1 MFTVTRASHWPS
13 RRATRLGA
21 LLGGG
26 CLAVAGGSL
35 ALPGVPSV
43 DPWAWVVFGREIV
56 GPGPALSTVSPTGWK
71 PLPVLFTAPLGLFDG
86 AAPSL
91 WLVVVRCAGL
101 VAMVLGFRLGA
112 RAGGV
117 VAGALAALALLACS
131 TWLRFL
137 WAGNVEPLVVALLLG
152 AIELHLRGRHDAA
165 FALGALAGL
174 GRPEVWLMVVGY
186 AAYLWRVER
195 RRWPLAVGMPT
206 MLALWIV
213 PDWLGSGDPLHALH
227 GAQGSGEPIGIQR
240 SAAPG
245 YELLRRASGLAPLPV
260 WLGAVA
266 AVVLGRR
273 TRDRTVR
280 ALAFVVAAWAV
291 PTVLATA
298 LGYPAIP
305 RYLVEPVAAC
315 GVLAGIGFVALVRIS
330 GSRRGRAAVA
340 AALIAVSTPYVLATG
355 AALAY
360 QASEAQ
366 FWTTQQSG
374 LWAAVNRAQ
383 RQGEPIARLH
393 PVVEPGAM
401 ANGLAWKLGMRVHD
415 VRGAFTPAARIAFL
429 EGDDRTVLAQLR
441 RRHAT
446 TTPVAAAGRWH
457 VLLLRWRP
465 RSAPP
470 TGARSRVSSP
480 AADVVH
486 ALAGDDDRPAANGA
500 PWWSAGSHELDHPR
514 ERLEL
519 F

>member
-1 MFTVTRASHWPS
+1 MFTAARASHWPFW
-13 RRATRLGA
+13 RPTRLIA
-21 LLGGG
+21 LIGGG
-26 CLAVAGGSL
+26 CLAVAAGSL
-35 ALPGVPSV
+35 TLPGVPSV

-56 GPGPALSTVSPTGWK
+56 GPGPGLSTVSPTGWK
-71 PLPVLFTAPLGLFDG
+71 PLAVLFTAPLGLFGG

-101 VAMVLGFRLGA
+101 VAMVLAFRFGA
-112 RAGGV
+112 RAGGA
-117 VAGALAALALLACS
+117 VAGALSALALLACS

-165 FALGALAGL
+165 FVLGALAGL
-174 GRPEVWLMVVGY
+174 GRPEVWLMVGGY
-186 AAYLWRVER
+186 GAYLWRAER
-195 RRWPLAVGMPT
+195 RRWPLAVGFPA

-266 AVVLGRR
+266 AVVLGWRR
-273 TRDRTVR
+273 RDRTVG
-280 ALAFVVAAWAV
+280 ALGFVVVVWTV
-291 PTVLATA
+291 PTVLVTA

-305 RYLVEPVAAC
+305 RYLVVPVAAC
-315 GVLAGIGFVALVRIS
+315 CVMAGIGFVALVRVF
-330 GSRRGRAAVA
+330 GSRRGRAAVG
-340 AALIAVSTPYVLATG
+340 AALIVVSAPYVLATG
-355 AALAY
+355 AALRY

-366 FWTTQQSG
+366 SWTTQQSG
-374 LWAAVNRAQ
+374 LWKAVNRAQ
-383 RQGEPIARLH
+383 RAGEPIGRLD

-415 VRGAFTPAARIAFL
+415 VRGAFTPATRIAFL
-429 EGDDRTVLAQLR
+429 EGDDRTVLTQLR

-446 TTPVAAAGRWH
+446 TTPIATAGRWH
-457 VLLLRWRP
+457 VLRLRWA
-465 RSAPP
+465 S
-470 TGARSRVSSP
+470 
-480 AADVVH
+480 
-486 ALAGDDDRPAANGA
+486 GA
-500 PWWSAGSHELDHPR
+500 PHR
-514 ERLEL
+514 RLG
-519 F
+519 